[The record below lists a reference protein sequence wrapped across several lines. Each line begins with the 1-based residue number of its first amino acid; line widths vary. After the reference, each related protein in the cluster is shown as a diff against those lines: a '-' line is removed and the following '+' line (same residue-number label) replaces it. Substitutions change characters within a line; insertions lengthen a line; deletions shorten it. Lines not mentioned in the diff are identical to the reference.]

1 MHAATMHARAR
12 GKRIQRFYVVS
23 KERGR
28 HLDEDKLCLQGASIA
43 GPAAFVPMNQQLV
56 NGSFVVSGGST
67 PIPMPAGMGPE
78 NLEPLSPSL
87 KICLNNESCCAA
99 EYVE

>member
-1 MHAATMHARAR
+1 MHTDARAR

-28 HLDEDKLCLQGASIA
+28 HLEEYNLCLQGDSIA

-78 NLEPLSPSL
+78 KWEPLCPSL
-87 KICLNNESCCAA
+87 RMCLNNQKSCAA